1 MVEEMMTEEVEGTDL
16 VAEVHGEDHIQDL
29 AVETEE
35 GQDQSHMK
43 EEDPGVGVVGGDPEV
58 EVGEGNPTAIL
69 GVIQGQGHMTEKE
82 VEIETGHDHTAQPH
96 DQQRMNIVA
105 LHHQMPRNLI
115 IQHVNSILFSR
126 TINIHLQTHNLST
139 IILSYRLDT
148 FR

>member
-1 MVEEMMTEEVEGTDL
+1 MLFYIIVNRRVQKYNY
-16 VAEVHGEDHIQDL
+16 I
-29 AVETEE
+29 
-35 GQDQSHMK
+35 
-43 EEDPGVGVVGGDPEV
+43 
-58 EVGEGNPTAIL
+58 
-69 GVIQGQGHMTEKE
+69 
-82 VEIETGHDHTAQPH
+82 TGHDHTAQPH

-115 IQHVNSILFSR
+115 IQHVNSRLFSR